1 MVLVVRVH
9 DVEAK
14 AWWQMHVQAEGRA
27 RNRGSLLKLQ
37 NPPPVTHFLCN
48 QLPTGDYA
56 FKCLRLLRAISVKPL
71 QQQKI
76 LISYFV
82 AFPNFIRKD
91 TRPRLDDMIS
101 KEEEE
106 GRGGGRRKRKRRSC
120 SNTDLP
126 NFNMYYKVMKVKTV
140 WYWWKNRQDKWKRIE
155 NLGMNPQKLII

>member
-1 MVLVVRVH
+1 MMADARTSRRQSSKQRKSFETSKSTPSNTLPSQPATHWGPCV
-9 DVEAK
+9 
-14 AWWQMHVQAEGRA
+14 QMPETSKGYLSQTTTTT
-27 RNRGSLLKLQ
+27 N
-37 NPPPVTHFLCN
+37 N
-48 QLPTGDYA
+48 
-56 FKCLRLLRAISVKPL
+56 
-71 QQQKI
+71 I

-91 TRPRLDDMIS
+91 TRPRIDDMIS

-106 GRGGGRRKRKRRSC
+106 GRGGGRRKRKRSC